1 MPGKNPVSERSGV
14 GHGCSPAAR
23 PTGYSAFLAA
33 CVISS
38 AFAGAG
44 CSSGAP
50 LGGPHG
56 GEVARVAPN
65 DGNSS
70 SSSAA
75 STAGSSSVGQGSS
88 AGALDAAIDDGP
100 IATGPTF
107 TSIFNAYMTG
117 CKMCHTQTNSS
128 NGTYLW
134 LRSQGYITGS
144 SPALVSASQSC
155 LSWYGGNMPPGGAD
169 NPAAVADMNAW
180 AAGGALNN

>member
-1 MPGKNPVSERSGV
+1 MKSGRRRRMHGKNPRSERPES
-14 GHGCSPAAR
+14 GHGYGPAMRRAA
-23 PTGYSAFLAA
+23 YWAFLTAG
-33 CVISS
+33 VISS
-38 AFAGAG
+38 TSATTG
-44 CSSGAP
+44 CSSGPP

-56 GEVARVAPN
+56 GEAAAVAPN
-65 DGNSS
+65 EGNSS

-75 STAGSSSVGQGSS
+75 STAGASSVGQGSS

-100 IATGPTF
+100 VATGPTF

-155 LSWYGGNMPPGGAD
+155 LSWY
-169 NPAAVADMNAW
+169 
-180 AAGGALNN
+180 